1 MGTITFSW
9 RTIAVGS
16 SLELVSRVIPSR
28 GSWPIILLNI
38 LVESATVVDDCGTPI
53 KVGGGRP
60 VVPGPVSEGS
70 APPSEVPL
78 GCGRVGMTVVILRGG
93 GTGTHLVWD

>member
-1 MGTITFSW
+1 MGTITSSW

-16 SLELVSRVIPSR
+16 SLGLVSRVIPSI
-28 GSWPIILLNI
+28 GSWPIILPNVS
-38 LVESATVVDDCGTPI
+38 VESATVVDDCGTPI

-70 APPSEVPL
+70 APPSEMPL
-78 GCGRVGMTVVILRGG
+78 GCGRAGMTVVIPSGG
-93 GTGTHLVWD
+93 GTGTHLAWV